1 MKKNKEDYMM
11 VTVRVKQR
19 LSELYKVTMI
29 RSGQTITEDLIE
41 HIKKQVD
48 NYRIPEYKLE
58 INDNDYVKINFRVER
73 ELYTNYKVQ
82 MILNRTT
89 PTADITRHMLKTVE
103 NS

>member
-1 MKKNKEDYMM
+1 MKDIKDNHMM
-11 VTVRVKQR
+11 VTVRVKKT

-29 RSGQTITEDLIE
+29 RTNQTITDNLIE

-48 NYRIPEYKLE
+48 NYHVPDYTQT
-58 INDNDYVKINFRVER
+58 INDNDYVKINFRIER

-82 MILNRTT
+82 MVLNHTT
-89 PTADITRHMLKTVE
+89 PTADITRHILKTVE